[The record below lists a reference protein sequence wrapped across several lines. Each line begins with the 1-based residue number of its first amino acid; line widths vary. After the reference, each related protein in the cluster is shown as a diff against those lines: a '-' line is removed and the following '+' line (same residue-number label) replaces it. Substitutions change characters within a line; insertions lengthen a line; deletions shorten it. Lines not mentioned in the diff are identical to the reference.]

1 MSPWAPLVCD
11 RFLGFSCF
19 YDFLSSAAQVFYR
32 LSLSW
37 DLSGAFL
44 MIRGI
49 GGFGEEEHRGEVCLP
64 LHLIK
69 GVCRLHDFSLL
80 VLTWITG
87 SGMFVRFLHS
97 AAATLPPRLPSCAL
111 WEDVT

>member
-49 GGFGEEEHRGEVCLP
+49 GGFGEEELSMEIDQGSVSKHG
-64 LHLIK
+64 LIDVLK
-69 GVCRLHDFSLL
+69 KKKTLKQSQFRLS
-80 VLTWITG
+80 I
-87 SGMFVRFLHS
+87 FVFI
-97 AAATLPPRLPSCAL
+97 
-111 WEDVT
+111 